1 MVKCS
6 HNLKDCYFCLLYIQS
21 VISVLS
27 QINRTLLYGSSDLMK
42 TLPNGNLIIHLKQ
55 FILQN
60 VLSSSNVNFL
70 SSFIFSLANS
80 GYKGMFSL
88 ANSTCPLS
96 SCILLF
102 LLCFQAEVWQLV
114 SLQNVEFCTIFPS
127 STKYCLVPI
136 ASWLLSLFL
145 AIACTN

>member
-1 MVKCS
+1 MDKCS
-6 HNLKDCYFCLLYIQS
+6 HNLISAFTHTNS
-21 VISVLS
+21 VLSVLS

-55 FILQN
+55 IFILQN

-80 GYKGMFSL
+80 GYKGMFSP
-88 ANSTCPLS
+88 ANSTCPLL

-102 LLCFQAEVWQLV
+102 LLCFQAEVWQFV
-114 SLQNVEFCTIFPS
+114 SLQDVKFSTIFPS
-127 STKYCLVPI
+127 STKYSLVPR

-145 AIACTN
+145 AIACAN